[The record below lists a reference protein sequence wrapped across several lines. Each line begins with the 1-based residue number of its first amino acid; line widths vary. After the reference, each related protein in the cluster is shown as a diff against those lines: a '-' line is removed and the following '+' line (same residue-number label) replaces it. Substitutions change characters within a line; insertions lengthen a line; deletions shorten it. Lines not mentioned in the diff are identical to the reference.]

1 MENNTS
7 MKELRLKDD
16 EDYRVAWN
24 YLAFAAWRTNVEIIT
39 FALMANHIHELVACQ
54 E

>member
-1 MENNTS
+1 M
-7 MKELRLKDD
+7 MRIIGLHGQ
-16 EDYRVAWN
+16 
-24 YLAFAAWRTNVEIIT
+24 YLAFAAWRTNVEIIA